1 MAIYWTNVGPSRR
14 NFLTSALADVAGF
27 SALRAQSAPG
37 AIKTTPLAD
46 NLFLLTGAGANVVA
60 RTGSDGVLLV
70 DGGLAERAAD
80 LAQAVA
86 QLPGAKPVHTLFN
99 THWHPEQT
107 GSNLALGRAGAT
119 IIAHENTRLWL
130 TTDITRPWENRTF
143 HPLPKEALPN
153 KTFFGSEPKGNSLT
167 LDGERIEYGYM
178 LQAHTDGDMYVFLPK
193 SNVLVIGD
201 VISGNGWPFVDWWT
215 GGWIYGIVSGL
226 DTVLK
231 VANEQTRIVAGQGP
245 VLTRAD
251 LETQRKMFGN
261 ISQRLRALLFGGRNV
276 DDAIA
281 AAPTKEYNDR
291 MGDPNQFI
299 RLAFQ
304 SMWGHFTP
312 DA

>member
-1 MAIYWTNVGPSRR
+1 MAGLS
-14 NFLTSALADVAGF
+14 L
-27 SALRAQSAPG
+27 LRGQGTVDPIG
-37 AIKTTPLAD
+37 TTQLAD

-70 DGGLAERAAD
+70 DGGLAERASD
-80 LAQAVA
+80 LAQAVSA
-86 QLPGAKPVHTLFN
+86 LRGAKPVHTLFN

-107 GSNLALGRAGAT
+107 GSNVALGRAGAT

-143 HPLPKEALPN
+143 RPLPKEALPN
-153 KTFFGSEPKGNSLT
+153 KTFYDRDVLT
-167 LDGERIEYGYM
+167 VDGERVEYGYM
-178 LQAHTDGDMYVFLPK
+178 LQAHTDGDIYVFFPK

-201 VISGNGWPFVDWWT
+201 VISGNGWPFIDWWT
-215 GGWIYGIVSGL
+215 GGWINGVVSGL
-226 DTVLK
+226 ETLLK
-231 VANEQTRIVAGQGP
+231 VATDQTKVVAGQGP
-245 VLTRAD
+245 VLTKAD
-251 LETQRKMFGN
+251 LETQHKMFGN
-261 ISQRLRALLFGGRNV
+261 ISQRLRTFMFGGKNV

-281 AAPTKEYNDR
+281 AQPTKEYNDR
-291 MGDPNQFI
+291 MGDPKDFI

>member
-1 MAIYWTNVGPSRR
+1 MGASRR
-14 NFLTSALADVAGF
+14 TFLTSTLGGVAGL
-27 SALRAQSAPG
+27 SLLKAQGTSGSIA
-37 AIKTTPLAD
+37 TTPLAD
-46 NLFLLTGAGANVVA
+46 NLFLITGAGANVVA

-70 DGGLAERAAD
+70 DGGLAERSAS

-86 QLPGAKPVHTLFN
+86 ALPSGKPVRTLFN

-107 GSNLALGRAGAT
+107 GSNLPLGHAGAT

-143 HPLPKEALPN
+143 RPLPKEALPT
-153 KTFFGSEPKGNSLT
+153 KTFYDKDAIT
-167 LDGERIEYGYM
+167 VDGERIEYGYM
-178 LQAHTDGDMYVFLPK
+178 LQAHTDGDIYVFFPK

-201 VISGNGWPFVDWWT
+201 VISGSGWPFIDWWT
-215 GGWIYGIVSGL
+215 GGWINGIVSGL
-226 DTVLK
+226 ETLLK
-231 VANEQTRIVAGQGP
+231 VANEQTKVVAGQGP

-251 LETQRKMFGN
+251 LETQHKMFGN
-261 ISQRLRALLFGGRNV
+261 ISQRLRTFMFGGKNV
-276 DDAIA
+276 DDVLA
-281 AAPTKEYNDR
+281 AQPTKEYNDR
-291 MGDPNQFI
+291 MGDPKEFI